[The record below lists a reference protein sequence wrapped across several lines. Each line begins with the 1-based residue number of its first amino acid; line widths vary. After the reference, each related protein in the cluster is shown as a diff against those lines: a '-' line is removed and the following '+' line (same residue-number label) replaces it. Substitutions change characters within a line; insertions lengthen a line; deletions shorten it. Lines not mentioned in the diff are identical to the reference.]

1 MNDYTINERGD
12 VGSLVRL
19 EALVAM
25 TSVWDKSSINGN
37 CHSEAMTACVWDA
50 FRLALE
56 KLDKVRLQ
64 AARCLQASGVDF
76 GNRYVDVVSNPFPHM
91 DANPKTL
98 ASRISQM
105 SRHTT
110 TSSGPAS

>member
-25 TSVWDKSSINGN
+25 TSVWDKSGINGD
-37 CHSEAMTACVWDA
+37 CHSEAMTACIWDA

-76 GNRYVDVVSNPFPHM
+76 GNRYVDVVSNPFPH
-91 DANPKTL
+91 T
-98 ASRISQM
+98 
-105 SRHTT
+105 H
-110 TSSGPAS
+110 GC